1 MATAVGLVLAGASLV
16 PGMSLA
22 DDPAQ
27 TGTPLS
33 SQESGPDLCN
43 TDEVVRGEGGAVPTE
58 PRSLRSAF
66 VAVTTLFFAWGFI
79 TSMIDPLLPTVKAI
93 FRLTYAETS
102 LTQFFY
108 FIAYGVVSVPG
119 AALVA
124 RLGYGR
130 SIVYALLTMI
140 VGCLL
145 MPLATSLQRY
155 ELVLVALFVIAS
167 GITVL
172 QVAANPLVAVLGP
185 PERSHYRLTFSQA
198 FNSLGTVI
206 GPYLGSALMLKGG
219 LFSGTAGSSDTAA
232 SLREAS
238 LRSVDKSFLLIA
250 ALMILLFI
258 FIWRSQRLLAVTAP
272 PAASKDDS
280 VLTALASRWA
290 LLGAGAIFV
299 YVGAEVSIGSNMQF
313 LLQRADMLG
322 VSPEVGAKLTSAYW
336 FCAMVGRF
344 AGSWLLTR
352 VRVSRLLT
360 VFAAVN
366 CVLCLIVTQGAGPAV
381 SVAAIA
387 VGLFNSIMFPTIFTI
402 TLERSTAS
410 NAATSGLLCVAI
422 IGGAILP
429 FVTGKIIDNS
439 GLHAAFFLPAVAY
452 LLISAFAAAAGR
464 ARVRVSAASQAP
476 G

>member
-1 MATAVGLVLAGASLV
+1 M
-16 PGMSLA
+16 PNE
-22 DDPAQ
+22 Q
-27 TGTPLS
+27 
-33 SQESGPDLCN
+33 
-43 TDEVVRGEGGAVPTE
+43 
-58 PRSLRSAF
+58 RSLKSAF

-93 FRLTYAETS
+93 FHLTYAETS

-119 AALVA
+119 AALVS

-130 SIVYALLTMI
+130 SILYALMTMI
-140 VGCLL
+140 AGCLFI
-145 MPLATSLQRY
+145 PVATSLERY
-155 ELVLVALFVIAS
+155 ALVLVALFVIAS

-172 QVAANPLVAVLGP
+172 QVAANPLVAALGP

-206 GPYLGSALMLKGG
+206 GPYLGSALMLHGG
-219 LFSGTAGSSDTAA
+219 LFSSGAGTDAATAA
-232 SLREAS
+232 MRTAS
-238 LRSVDKSFLLIA
+238 LRSVDTSFLLIA
-250 ALMILLFI
+250 GLMILLLI
-258 FIWRSQRLLAVTAP
+258 FIWRSQRLLAETAP
-272 PAASKDDS
+272 PAASEDDS
-280 VLTALASRWA
+280 VLTSLTSRWA
-290 LLGAGAIFV
+290 LLGAGAIFL

-313 LLQRADMLG
+313 LLQKPDMLG
-322 VSPEVGAKLTSAYW
+322 VSPEVGGKLTSAYW

-344 AGSWLLTR
+344 GGSWLLTR
-352 VRVSRLLT
+352 VRASRLLS
-360 VFAAVN
+360 VFAVVN
-366 CVLCLIVTQGAGPAV
+366 GVLCLLVSQGAGMVA

-429 FVTGKIIDNS
+429 FVTGKIIDS
-439 GLHAAFFLPAVAY
+439 AGLHVAFLLPMAAYF
-452 LLISAFAAAAGR
+452 LISVFAAAATR
-464 ARVRVSAASQAP
+464 ARIARVGGAAQIAH
-476 G
+476 

>member
-1 MATAVGLVLAGASLV
+1 M
-16 PGMSLA
+16 P
-22 DDPAQ
+22 
-27 TGTPLS
+27 
-33 SQESGPDLCN
+33 
-43 TDEVVRGEGGAVPTE
+43 TDSRN
-58 PRSLRSAF
+58 LKSAF

-93 FRLTYAETS
+93 FRLSYAETS

-108 FIAYGVVSVPG
+108 FIAYGAVSVPG

-140 VGCLL
+140 AGCLFV
-145 MPLATSLQRY
+145 PVATSLRRY
-155 ELVLVALFVIAS
+155 ELVLLALFVIAS

-185 PERSHYRLTFSQA
+185 PARSHYRLTFAQA

-206 GPYLGSALMLKGG
+206 GPYLGSALMLRGG
-219 LFSGTAGSSDTAA
+219 LFSGAAGASADTEQ
-232 SLREAS
+232 LRVAS
-238 LRSVDKSFLLIA
+238 LRSVDESFLLIA
-250 ALMILLFI
+250 GLMILLFI
-258 FIWRSQRLLAVTAP
+258 FIWRSQRLLAASAP

-290 LLGAGAIFV
+290 LLGAAAIFL

-313 LLQRADMLG
+313 LLQRRDMLG
-322 VSPEVGAKLTSAYW
+322 VSPEVAGKLTSAYW

-344 AGSWLLTR
+344 GGSWLLTR
-352 VRVSRLLT
+352 VPASRLLT

-366 CVLCLIVTQGAGPAV
+366 GALCLLVSQGAGPVV
-381 SVAAIA
+381 SMAAIA

-410 NAATSGLLCVAI
+410 SAATSGLLCVAI

-429 FVTGKIIDNS
+429 YVTGRIIDTA
-439 GLHAAFFLPAVAY
+439 GLHVAFLLPMTAY
-452 LLISAFAAAAGR
+452 ILISAFAAAASR
-464 ARVRVSAASQAP
+464 ARVVGLGAGFERAH
-476 G
+476 

>member
-1 MATAVGLVLAGASLV
+1 M
-16 PGMSLA
+16 P
-22 DDPAQ
+22 
-27 TGTPLS
+27 
-33 SQESGPDLCN
+33 
-43 TDEVVRGEGGAVPTE
+43 TDS
-58 PRSLRSAF
+58 RSLKSAF
-66 VAVTTLFFAWGFI
+66 IAVTTLFFAWGFI

-130 SIVYALLTMI
+130 SIMYALLTMI
-140 VGCLL
+140 AGCLF
-145 MPLATSLQRY
+145 MPVATSLQRY

-185 PERSHYRLTFSQA
+185 PARSHYRLTFSQA

-206 GPYLGSALMLKGG
+206 GPYLGSALMLHGG
-219 LFSGTAGSSDTAA
+219 LFSGAAGPSAGTEQ
-232 SLREAS
+232 LREAS
-238 LRSVDKSFLLIA
+238 LHSVDKSFLLIA
-250 ALMILLFI
+250 GLTILLFI
-258 FIWRSQRLLAVTAP
+258 FIWRSQRLIAATAP

-290 LLGAGAIFV
+290 LLGAAAIFL

-313 LLQRADMLG
+313 LLQQQDMLG
-322 VSPEVGAKLTSAYW
+322 VSAEVGGKLTSAYW

-352 VRVSRLLT
+352 VRVSGLLAL
-360 VFAAVN
+360 FAVVN
-366 CVLCLIVTQGAGPAV
+366 GVLCLIVSQGAGPVA
-381 SVAAIA
+381 SLAAIA

-429 FVTGKIIDNS
+429 YVTGKIIDS
-439 GLHAAFFLPAVAY
+439 AGLHVAFLLPMAAYFLIGV
-452 LLISAFAAAAGR
+452 FAAAAAR
-464 ARVRVSAASQAP
+464 ARVVSVEGTAHTAP
-476 G
+476 

>member
-1 MATAVGLVLAGASLV
+1 M
-16 PGMSLA
+16 
-22 DDPAQ
+22 
-27 TGTPLS
+27 
-33 SQESGPDLCN
+33 
-43 TDEVVRGEGGAVPTE
+43 PTE
-58 PRSLRSAF
+58 PRSLKSAF

-119 AALVA
+119 AALVS

-140 VGCLL
+140 AGCLFV
-145 MPLATSLQRY
+145 PVATSARSY
-155 ELVLVALFVIAS
+155 ELVLIALFVIAS

-172 QVAANPLVAVLGP
+172 QVAANPLVAALGP
-185 PERSHYRLTFSQA
+185 PDRSHFRLTFSQA
-198 FNSLGTVI
+198 FNSFGTVI
-206 GPYLGSALMLKGG
+206 GPYLGSALMLRGG
-219 LFSGTAGSSDTAA
+219 LFSGASGAAADTAEM
-232 SLREAS
+232 REAS
-238 LRSVDKSFLLIA
+238 LRSVDTSFLLIA
-250 ALMILLFI
+250 GLMILLFI
-258 FIWRSQRLLAVTAP
+258 FIWRSQRLLAATAP
-272 PAASKDDS
+272 PAAARNDS
-280 VLTALASRWA
+280 VFTALTSRWA
-290 LLGAGAIFV
+290 LLGAAAIFL

-313 LLQRADMLG
+313 LLQKPDMLG
-322 VSPEVGAKLTSAYW
+322 VSAEVGGKLTSAYW

-344 AGSWLLTR
+344 VGSWLLMR
-352 VRVSRLLT
+352 VRVSRLLAL
-360 VFAAVN
+360 FAAVN
-366 CVLCLIVTQGAGPAV
+366 GVLCLLVSQGAGPVA

-429 FVTGKIIDNS
+429 FVTGRIIDS
-439 GLHAAFFLPAVAY
+439 AGLHTAFLLPMLAY
-452 LLISAFAAAAGR
+452 LLICVFAMAATR
-464 ARVRVSAASQAP
+464 ARIVGASGAPQAAH
-476 G
+476 

>member
-1 MATAVGLVLAGASLV
+1 M
-16 PGMSLA
+16 P
-22 DDPAQ
+22 
-27 TGTPLS
+27 
-33 SQESGPDLCN
+33 N
-43 TDEVVRGEGGAVPTE
+43 E

-93 FRLTYAETS
+93 FHLSYAETS

-108 FIAYGVVSVPG
+108 FIAYGVVSIPG

-130 SIVYALLTMI
+130 SILYALLTMI
-140 VGCLL
+140 AGCLFI
-145 MPLATSLQRY
+145 PVATSLERY
-155 ELVLVALFVIAS
+155 ALVLVALFVIAS

-172 QVAANPLVAVLGP
+172 QVAVNPLVAALGP
-185 PERSHYRLTFSQA
+185 PARSHYRLTFSQA

-206 GPYLGSALMLKGG
+206 GPYLGSVLMLRGG
-219 LFSGTAGSSDTAA
+219 LFSGSGATAEMRA
-232 SLREAS
+232 AS
-238 LRSVDKSFLLIA
+238 LRSVDTSFLLIA
-250 ALMILLFI
+250 GLMILLVI
-258 FIWRSQRLLAVTAP
+258 FIWRSQRLLAATAP
-272 PAASKDDS
+272 PAASQDDS

-290 LLGAGAIFV
+290 LLGAGAIFL

-313 LLQRADMLG
+313 LLQRPEMLG
-322 VSPEVGAKLTSAYW
+322 VSPEVGGKLTSAYW

-344 AGSWLLTR
+344 VGSWLLTR
-352 VRVSRLLT
+352 MRASRLLT

-366 CVLCLIVTQGAGPAV
+366 GVLCLIVSQGTGSVA

-387 VGLFNSIMFPTIFTI
+387 AGLFNSIMFPTIFTI

-410 NAATSGLLCVAI
+410 NAATSGLLCMAI

-429 FVTGKIIDNS
+429 GVTGQIIDKTD
-439 GLHAAFFLPAVAY
+439 LHVAFLLPMTAYFLISVFAAVAT
-452 LLISAFAAAAGR
+452 R
-464 ARVRVSAASQAP
+464 ARIARAGGAP
-476 G
+476 QTAH

>member
-1 MATAVGLVLAGASLV
+1 MPIA
-16 PGMSLA
+16 
-22 DDPAQ
+22 
-27 TGTPLS
+27 
-33 SQESGPDLCN
+33 
-43 TDEVVRGEGGAVPTE
+43 
-58 PRSLRSAF
+58 PRSLKSAF
-66 VAVTTLFFAWGFI
+66 IAVTTLFFAWGFI

-93 FRLTYAETS
+93 FRLSYAETS

-140 VGCLL
+140 IGCLF
-145 MPLATSLQRY
+145 MPVATSLQRY

-185 PERSHYRLTFSQA
+185 PERSHYRLTFAQA

-206 GPYLGSALMLKGG
+206 GPYLGSTLMLRGG
-219 LFSGTAGSSDTAA
+219 LFSGAAA
-232 SLREAS
+232 SPDTEALRQAS

-250 ALMILLFI
+250 GLMILLFI
-258 FIWRSQRLLAVTAP
+258 FIWRSQRLLANTEP
-272 PAASKDDS
+272 PAASRNDS
-280 VLTALASRWA
+280 VLTALASPWA
-290 LLGAGAIFV
+290 LLGAAAIFL

-322 VSPEVGAKLTSAYW
+322 VSPEVGGKLTSAYW

-366 CVLCLIVTQGAGPAV
+366 CVLCLIVSQGAGLAA

-387 VGLFNSIMFPTIFTI
+387 IGLFNSIMFPTIFTI
-402 TLERSTAS
+402 TLERSSAS

-429 FVTGKIIDNS
+429 FVTGKIIDSS
-439 GLHAAFFLPAVAY
+439 GLHVAFLLPAVAY
-452 LLISAFAAAAGR
+452 SLIVVFAVTASH
-464 ARVRVSAASQAP
+464 ARVRSEVAT
-476 G
+476 